1 LCFFFFFFGGTGVWI
16 QGLTLSRQAFH
27 QLFLFLGVGIYVT
40 LTGRWHTKKEGD
52 WWGLQSPSAIF
63 CAFHIQFLFFLF
75 SVLWFWTQGLPLLG
89 RCSTTWAL
97 TLFFF
102 FFCFG
107 YFWDRVWLFA
117 QVGLEPQTSWSVSC
131 IARITSVSQWC
142 LAHFFFHIHFCTIWL
157 IYLLDCKFQSI
168 IHDVFLYLC
177 LS

>member
-1 LCFFFFFFGGTGVWI
+1 MRVFWGDFFFFCLNFVSFFFFFGGTGVWI

-102 FFCFG
+102 FFALDIFEIGSG
-107 YFWDRVWLFA
+107 YLPRWALNLKPPD
-117 QVGLEPQTSWSVSC
+117 
-131 IARITSVSQWC
+131 
-142 LAHFFFHIHFCTIWL
+142 
-157 IYLLDCKFQSI
+157 
-168 IHDVFLYLC
+168 
-177 LS
+177 LSPA